1 MSSITNGNRG
11 IFRWIASIFRREQ
24 VDPVNKNIYDA
35 VAVIDR
41 MISVLDV
48 TKRSLL
54 DAQDEHSKKAKL
66 FASEGKKHYEK
77 IFLDELKHIRGIIR
91 LIEKVRVDLIRV
103 KTRLRT
109 IAQMERPLKELPE
122 VVAEIRSL
130 RPEVEK
136 IMPQLSAMILE
147 LEKKVEDIMIS
158 TNLPTAYNEPIQT
171 EKIVDTVDTR
181 ENSLVLPLPPETKT
195 AAAEKTMIQA
205 QPTITIG
212 QVKKWILREIR
223 SNGGILDVSSF
234 SRKYRVSRTMILS
247 ALYQLERE
255 GKIRLRQ

>member
-1 MSSITNGNRG
+1 MSTITNGNRG
-11 IFRWIASIFRREQ
+11 IFRWIASIFKKEQ
-24 VDPVNKNIYDA
+24 VDPINKNIYDA

-41 MISVLDV
+41 MISVLDI
-48 TKRSLL
+48 TKRSLQ
-54 DAQDEHSKKAKL
+54 DAQDEHSKKAKI

-77 IFLDELKHIRGIIR
+77 IFLDELKHIRGLIR

-147 LEKKVEDIMIS
+147 LERKVEDIMIS
-158 TNLPTAYNEPIQT
+158 TNLPTTYNEPIQT
-171 EKIVDTVDTR
+171 ENTVKSKKD
-181 ENSLVLPLPPETKT
+181 LVLPLPPETTTTTATKKT
-195 AAAEKTMIQA
+195 IIQA
-205 QPTITIG
+205 QPAVTVE
-212 QVKKWILREIR
+212 QVKKWILREIK
-223 SNGGILDVSSF
+223 SNGGILDISSF

-255 GKIRLRQ
+255 GRIRLKQ